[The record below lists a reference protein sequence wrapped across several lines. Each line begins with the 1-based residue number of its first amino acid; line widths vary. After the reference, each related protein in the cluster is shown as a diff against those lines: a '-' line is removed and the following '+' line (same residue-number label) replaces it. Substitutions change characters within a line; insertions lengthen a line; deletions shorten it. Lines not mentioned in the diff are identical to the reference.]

1 MGRKDNSKA
10 KEKKLERKMMELK
23 MNSGVATVKKANAQA
38 NPLEALP
45 SFQTYQKNDV
55 NLKLEAKRVTE
66 LSKETREWVVDLMER
81 NMKQMYEK
89 SEWGWNYDN
98 KRAELMENK
107 AWYLIARDVGNDDKP
122 VAFAHYR

>member
-38 NPLEALP
+38 NPLDSLP

-107 AWYLIARDVGNDDKP
+107 AWYLIARDVNNDDKP